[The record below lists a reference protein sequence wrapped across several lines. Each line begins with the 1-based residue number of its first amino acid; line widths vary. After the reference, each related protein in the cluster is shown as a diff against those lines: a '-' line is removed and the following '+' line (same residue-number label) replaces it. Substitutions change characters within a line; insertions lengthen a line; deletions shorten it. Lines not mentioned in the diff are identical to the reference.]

1 MIPVTLNVRVVVSW
15 ELENSL
21 PRFRPHGFV
30 DLRKLLGFG
39 SRHGCTEV
47 LTSYLSTQ
55 WMTRAGVIALGSF
68 AKSVQPMTRNGG
80 PAR

>member
-39 SRHGCTEV
+39 VRHGCTEV
-47 LTSYLSTQ
+47 LTSYLSKT
-55 WMTRAGVIALGSF
+55 GGSDRVRQGLLL
-68 AKSVQPMTRNGG
+68 KVSNR
-80 PAR
+80 